1 MNVVHL
7 IMQVKIQ
14 TNFGKQENRDV
25 IINEIT
31 LENVSPWQ
39 EGEALEKGFALY
51 IEDGDEYWYMARNTR
66 VHLLRHTFQPIEL
79 EWEVVDEQPK
89 VFKKILNDY
98 LQHNKFSNIYAIDEK
113 NERFKYIVYK
123 VKGKIV
129 AITKLLQY
137 NNNVETYAFIWDY
150 KNPEMRLGEKTLE
163 HELWWAKKEGYQCL
177 YTGSGYEKSSIY
189 KANIPG
195 FQWWTGME
203 WSSDVEKYKELCLRD
218 SKIRS
223 FKALTSLDLPEH
235 SQNAKA

>member
-39 EGEALEKGFALY
+39 EGEALEKGFSLY
-51 IEDGDEYWYMARNTR
+51 IEDNKEHWFMARNTR
-66 VHLLRHTFQPIEL
+66 VQLSYHAFRSIEL
-79 EWEVVDEQPK
+79 DWEVVDEQPK
-89 VFKKILNDY
+89 VFKKILNAF
-98 LQHNKFSNIYAIDEK
+98 LQHNNYSNIYAIDEE
-113 NERFKYIVYK
+113 NERFKYILYK
-123 VKGKIV
+123 DKGKIV

-163 HELWWAKKEGYQCL
+163 HELWWAKKEGYHYL
-177 YTGSGYEKSSIY
+177 YTGAGYEKSSIY

-203 WSSDVEKYKELCLRD
+203 WSSDVEKYTELCKRD
-218 SKIRS
+218 SKVRS
-223 FKALTSLDLPEH
+223 FKALTSLDLP
-235 SQNAKA
+235 